1 MNKIKKL
8 NKNTPYLRRYLV
20 NSLKPY
26 FQSHS
31 KTWKSKKGSIR
42 GGHFHQYTRELFYI
56 LKGKIEIKIQE
67 VKNKKLFGEQR
78 IINVNPNDIFLI
90 EPNYIHTFKII
101 EDAEWINVLSKK
113 IDKKNPDILKL
124 EKWN

>member
-1 MNKIKKL
+1 MIKFFESYIQHKDKRGTIL
-8 NKNTPYLRRYLV
+8 GIINQGNWEEI
-20 NSLKPY
+20 N
-26 FQSHS
+26 FI
-31 KTWKSKKGSIR
+31 KSKKGSIR

-124 EKWN
+124 EK